1 MPLFKLPLFS
11 LSLHFLQSSNHC
23 SEFLILQLFPMFFF
37 SPFFIFFRYRSCSIS
52 DLSLLVLCLFLGFC
66 FYDPSLYLVFMVNGS
81 EVRVAYPSVSFF
93 FACLRASLGT
103 SCVFLPSLA
112 NFVSKGSS
120 LGVVLGSLFLLLS
133 QSIDW
138 FEGLLSERG
147 AMFEVRS
154 SGLSSTDNPVRVEV
168 DTCGLRSFRS

>member
-1 MPLFKLPLFS
+1 
-11 LSLHFLQSSNHC
+11 
-23 SEFLILQLFPMFFF
+23 MFFF

-81 EVRVAYPSVSFF
+81 EVKVAYPSVSFF

-103 SCVFLPSLA
+103 SCVFLPSVA
-112 NFVSKGSS
+112 NFVSEGSS

-168 DTCGLRSFRS
+168 DTCGLRSFGS